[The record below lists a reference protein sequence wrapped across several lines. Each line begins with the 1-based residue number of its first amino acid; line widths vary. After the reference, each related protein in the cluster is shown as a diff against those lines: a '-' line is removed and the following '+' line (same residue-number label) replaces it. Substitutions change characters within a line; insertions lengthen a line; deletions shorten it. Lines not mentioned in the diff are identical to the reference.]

1 MSQPSSRV
9 NQSFIGIDAARI
21 ASRLFRYAVCRC
33 GILLYNGKRKW
44 NAPTKISDLIE
55 GEPSLGEYAAQFQYL
70 LLNEKAYS
78 KEQLLKIRNIVS
90 TLFLAEGHY
99 DIALLEQELLN
110 LYEQESDKQAVSLFL
125 NWFRHLALYGKV
137 SPEDYE
143 KLDHVYRTK
152 EEVRTML
159 VATLEQ
165 ERKKIYQQGK
175 DAGVT
180 EGEAKGRL
188 ETQRQTIGQ
197 LLQFRFEL
205 AEAEQQQLLQQVAS
219 IQTLPQLDE
228 LVNILLNKAATLADF
243 TAALTK
249 YHPEH
254 KAQ

>member
-1 MSQPSSRV
+1 
-9 NQSFIGIDAARI
+9 
-21 ASRLFRYAVCRC
+21 
-33 GILLYNGKRKW
+33 
-44 NAPTKISDLIE
+44 
-55 GEPSLGEYAAQFQYL
+55 
-70 LLNEKAYS
+70 
-78 KEQLLKIRNIVS
+78 
-90 TLFLAEGHY
+90 
-99 DIALLEQELLN
+99 
-110 LYEQESDKQAVSLFL
+110 
-125 NWFRHLALYGKV
+125 
-137 SPEDYE
+137 
-143 KLDHVYRTK
+143 
-152 EEVRTML
+152 ML

-180 EGEAKGRL
+180 EGRL
-188 ETQRQTIGQ
+188 ETQRQTLGQ

-219 IQTLPQLDE
+219 IQALPQLDA